1 MVNENNLPESELIRL
16 GYEES
21 SLNLDKLQECEGAP
35 YCEECAENHI
45 KCEAT
50 NVLYNSPL
58 CYDCFTEFH
67 G

>member
-35 YCEECAENHI
+35 YCEECAENNI
-45 KCEAT
+45 IEQAT
-50 NVLYNSPL
+50 NMLYGSPL

>member
-1 MVNENNLPESELIRL
+1 MVNENILPDSELIRL

-21 SLNLDKLQECEGAP
+21 SLNLDDDGAP
-35 YCEECAENHI
+35 YCVECAENHI

-67 G
+67 A